1 VPQRRLG
8 AYVLPGDTVWLEK
21 TLTRTYPL
29 LDALVVP
36 VPADGV
42 GWNGHPIPVEAALAI
57 IRRVDTRGIL
67 SIVDGRWVEPTE
79 PMRGETAQRQA
90 AIDALAGTVDWV
102 LQLDGDE
109 LLPEPD
115 ALFRAIDA
123 AEEQG
128 LRAVEWPMRVLF
140 RRTRRWVFE
149 VVGRRRE
156 PRYDYPGAIVVRP
169 GIELLDARRVAGDYL
184 RAVVDGDRSS
194 LQIARPAEAGEH
206 RWEGLR
212 HEEAVIHNSWAR
224 SPHEIRQKVRSW
236 GHANDV
242 GGGRYY
248 WLRWYPSP
256 VTWRYARNLH
266 PFARGL
272 WPRLSRTAT
281 TGELD

>member
-1 VPQRRLG
+1 MPQRRLG

-102 LQLDGDE
+102 LQLDGD
-109 LLPEPD
+109 
-115 ALFRAIDA
+115 
-123 AEEQG
+123 
-128 LRAVEWPMRVLF
+128 
-140 RRTRRWVFE
+140 
-149 VVGRRRE
+149 
-156 PRYDYPGAIVVRP
+156 
-169 GIELLDARRVAGDYL
+169 
-184 RAVVDGDRSS
+184 RSS

-272 WPRLSRTAT
+272 WPRLSRTAP